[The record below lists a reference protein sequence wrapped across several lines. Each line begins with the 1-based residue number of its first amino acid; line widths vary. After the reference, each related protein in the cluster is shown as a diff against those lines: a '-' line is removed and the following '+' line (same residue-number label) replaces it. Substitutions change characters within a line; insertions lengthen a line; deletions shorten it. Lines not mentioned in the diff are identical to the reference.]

1 MHRQC
6 VRLALFLLF
15 AGKMGAFVVDGFTV
29 LPHSP
34 SSPISRSRMAT
45 ITATSLTIGKL
56 PGSADDHLNNV
67 NGNPMNHHHQ
77 AGSSSRSIS
86 SNGRNSN
93 AHHHNHMT
101 IQQQA
106 SNQRKKTQEDQGLS
120 MMSSISVP
128 GTEYMQHPLDRNLQ
142 LLQDMFYSQNISKG
156 TRVHLINGITSLI
169 VLSKFMFFMN
179 GRRTCS
185 CLSSIALLFGFIG
198 LAFDNI
204 VNACGKYIGCGR
216 KLRLLTKCRLIF
228 HGAG

>member
-1 MHRQC
+1 MHRRC
-6 VRLALFLLF
+6 VRLAMFLLF
-15 AGKMGAFVVDGFTV
+15 VGKIGPFVVDGFTAS
-29 LPHSP
+29 PYSP
-34 SSPISRSRMAT
+34 SSRVRSRKAIPT
-45 ITATSLTIGKL
+45 ITATSLTIGKR

-67 NGNPMNHHHQ
+67 NGNTMNHHHQ
-77 AGSSSRSIS
+77 AGSSSRSS
-86 SNGRNSN
+86 GSNSN
-93 AHHHNHMT
+93 AHHNHHMT

-106 SNQRKKTQEDQGLS
+106 STQRKKTQEDQGLR

-156 TRVHLINGITSLI
+156 TRVHLINGITSLM